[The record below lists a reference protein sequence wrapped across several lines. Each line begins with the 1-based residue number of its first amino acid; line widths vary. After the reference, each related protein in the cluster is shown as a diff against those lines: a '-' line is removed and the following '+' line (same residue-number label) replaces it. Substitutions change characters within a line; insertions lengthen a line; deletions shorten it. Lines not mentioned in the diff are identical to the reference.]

1 MALRPGTGRITR
13 GTLPGPCEH
22 SGQSAGVTKAVRAVI
37 RFGKIHLSVTMGGM
51 AIALEVFFDQATT
64 STVRA
69 LWQLLEANGIPSE
82 GSASHGR
89 HQPHVT
95 LLNVQSLDVTASL
108 ARTIAPLIGAELV
121 FDSLAVF
128 PGSPSVLFLG
138 VRATRP
144 LLDAHAAI
152 HASITTERANPWYE
166 PGTWVPHCG
175 LALGL
180 DAANVTRAFA
190 LLLPFQQLK
199 ATITEVCAVN
209 TVTGVH
215 SRVSPSTPGRKAVNV
230 IELP

>member
-95 LLNVQSLDVTASL
+95 LLNVQSLDVTEPL
-108 ARTIAPLIGAELV
+108 TRTIAPLIGTEIV
-121 FDSLAVF
+121 FDSLAIF

-152 HASITTERANPWYE
+152 HASITTERVGPWHYYE

-180 DAANVTRAFA
+180 NAAAVTRAFA
-190 LLLPFQQLK
+190 LLPPFQQLK

-209 TVTGVH
+209 SVTGDH
-215 SRVSPSTPGRKAVNV
+215 SRVSPSAEAAR
-230 IELP
+230 